1 MILDDNWKI
10 EWPEVDNEAL
20 KPRSAEA
27 VLVKRTQVVLSVATL
42 VSLAVLTVAVS
53 GCRPEPVSWSELGP
67 ELQERGYR
75 EIRIE
80 AQSNQELAELSP
92 DDIISVMDRIG
103 FAPEQ
108 ILDYGPAM
116 HQALRRSG
124 AARVYVGK
132 KVEAVLQ
139 VKDRI
144 IFIRSSSRGS
154 FMYNLRT
161 GRFGMM

>member
-1 MILDDNWKI
+1 
-10 EWPEVDNEAL
+10 
-20 KPRSAEA
+20 
-27 VLVKRTQVVLSVATL
+27 VLAKRTQAVLSMATL

-53 GCRPEPVSWSELGP
+53 GCRPEPVRWSELGP
-67 ELQERGYR
+67 ELQQRGYR
-75 EIRIE
+75 EIRVE
-80 AQSNQELAELSP
+80 AQSNQEIADLSA
-92 DDIISVMDRIG
+92 DDIIAVMDKIG

-116 HQALRRSG
+116 RQALLRSG

-132 KVEAVLQ
+132 KVEAVLR

-144 IFIRSSSRGS
+144 IFIRSNSRGS